1 MGRDDPI
8 SDALRKSAKLGAVSF
23 SSHINHCL
31 IALTYRT
38 ARLGRG
44 DTNRCLHSHRC
55 RRRRRRRHR
64 RRRRC
69 RRHRH
74 HRHFH
79 RQSENIP

>member
-1 MGRDDPI
+1 MRRDDPI
-8 SDALRKSAKLGAVSF
+8 SDALRKSAKLGSVSF
-23 SSHINHCL
+23 LSHINHCL

-44 DTNRCLHSHRC
+44 NTNRHPC
-55 RRRRRRRHR
+55 RRRRRHR
-64 RRRRC
+64 R
-69 RRHRH
+69 

>member
-1 MGRDDPI
+1 MRRDDPI
-8 SDALRKSAKLGAVSF
+8 SDALRKSAKLGSVSF
-23 SSHINHCL
+23 LSHINHCL

-44 DTNRCLHSHRC
+44 NTNRCLHSRRRRRRC
-55 RRRRRRRHR
+55 RRRRRHR
-64 RRRRC
+64 R
-69 RRHRH
+69 